1 MPEDLQTMLFQM
13 LQRLEKISTGSR
25 SDIEVVPPKGKRRRN
40 NQPDGMD
47 VINPAFPFS
56 EAPINMLNMTWAEKG
71 KWRITREEEERLA
84 QKPIERINK
93 LPEYPKATIIK
104 GMVMCSKCQRECEL
118 EIPSAGVLIDHELIR
133 RKEEDA
139 RREAREKN
147 KQATKK
153 DTSRSV
159 FQCLGGE
166 SQPKALSEVFR
177 NHEASDEAEKMEATI
192 QRGADHPQN
201 GQMGREVKRTD
212 GIANP
217 GRKRNHAHLGRK
229 WYVVGK
235 NGQPTKPMGA
245 SMIRR
250 VQRQH
255 KAYMNSLKTPTTSE
269 TSKTQK
275 LERATSGG
283 SSQLHWR
290 NKKEV
295 KKANSKAE
303 GVGDHVPQSQHPGKY
318 RILKRAQEDL
328 IMVPTPGWKPE
339 PIHMGTVA
347 KPLSLPL
354 VDPFGE
360 VPKQTLYEGMDQPQQ
375 EGIPEPLLLADTMA
389 WLDEFM
395 DQIESKKEDVLEPS
409 NFHINMAYI
418 LYATFGARPDQPATM
433 EGDYL
438 TTEPMMAQVNVEIAE
453 EEDSGK
459 AEPSEASKG
468 GHLRIYTDEMMFSRP
483 SISLANHLK
492 PIYVS
497 THLEGVPF
505 KRILIDGGA
514 AVNVLTTNQM
524 RKMGRGTEDLIP
536 TDLTVSSFSGAIT
549 KTYGIL
555 PLEVDLGSKKI
566 MLAFFVVDCT
576 STYGALLGRDWIHQS
591 LAIPSTLHQQVAVYH
606 EAGIEGPGFWE
617 IVEAETRP
625 FLPSA
630 NVAEASFYN
639 PNVGIL
645 KCSGAD
651 KNGHP
656 TKVTA

>member
-1 MPEDLQTMLFQM
+1 
-13 LQRLEKISTGSR
+13 
-25 SDIEVVPPKGKRRRN
+25 
-40 NQPDGMD
+40 
-47 VINPAFPFS
+47 
-56 EAPINMLNMTWAEKG
+56 
-71 KWRITREEEERLA
+71 
-84 QKPIERINK
+84 
-93 LPEYPKATIIK
+93 
-104 GMVMCSKCQRECEL
+104 
-118 EIPSAGVLIDHELIR
+118 
-133 RKEEDA
+133 
-139 RREAREKN
+139 
-147 KQATKK
+147 
-153 DTSRSV
+153 
-159 FQCLGGE
+159 
-166 SQPKALSEVFR
+166 
-177 NHEASDEAEKMEATI
+177 
-192 QRGADHPQN
+192 
-201 GQMGREVKRTD
+201 
-212 GIANP
+212 
-217 GRKRNHAHLGRK
+217 
-229 WYVVGK
+229 
-235 NGQPTKPMGA
+235 MGA

-255 KAYMNSLKTPTTSE
+255 KAYMNSLRTPTTSE

-290 NKKEV
+290 NKKE
-295 KKANSKAE
+295 KANSKAE
-303 GVGDHVPQSQHPGKY
+303 GVGDHVPQIQHPGKY
-318 RILKRAQEDL
+318 RILRRAQEDL

-339 PIHMGTVA
+339 PIHIGTVA
-347 KPLSLPL
+347 RPLSLPL

-360 VPKQTLYEGMDQPQQ
+360 VPKQTLYEGMDQPQR
-375 EGIPEPLLLADTMA
+375 EGAPEPLLRADAMA

-395 DQIESKKEDVLEPS
+395 GQIGSNKEDLPELS
-409 NFHINMAYI
+409 NFHINMAYV
-418 LYATFGARPDQPATM
+418 LSATFGARPDQPATM

-453 EEDSGK
+453 EEEEDSGK
-459 AEPSEASKG
+459 AEPLEASKG
-468 GHLRIYTDEMMFSRP
+468 CPIRIYTDEMVFSRP

-497 THLEGVPF
+497 AHLEGVPF

-514 AVNVLTTNQM
+514 AVNVLPAKQM

-549 KTYGIL
+549 KTHGIL

-591 LAIPSTLHQQVAVYH
+591 LAIPSTLHQQVVVYH

-617 IVEAETRP
+617 IVEAEKRP

-651 KNGHP
+651 KNGRP
-656 TKVTA
+656 TKVTAQKLLEQGMLLTKEEWDRPCLVPNSLHHQ